1 MRVSATG
8 MLVAEGGG
16 AGGPVER
23 EQSGHLSR
31 GLGGPLPHDHA
42 TADPQELRVV
52 QEAAVDTALL
62 PRGQGNLGGTEAINR
77 IVGVIIHA
85 LLETEFNIHV
95 LQEAAIHVLQEAKC
109 QCWTQGLTLC
119 KASALY
125 TAELYT
131 SPVHSRTT

>member
-8 MLVAEGGG
+8 MLVAEGGGAEGGG

-42 TADPQELRVV
+42 TADSQELRVV

-62 PRGQGNLGGTEAINR
+62 PRGQGNLGGETQR
-77 IVGVIIHA
+77 QHA
-85 LLETEFNIHV
+85 
-95 LQEAAIHVLQEAKC
+95 
-109 QCWTQGLTLC
+109 G
-119 KASALY
+119 S
-125 TAELYT
+125 
-131 SPVHSRTT
+131 SG

>member
-16 AGGPVER
+16 ARGLVER

-31 GLGGPLPHDHA
+31 GLGGSLPHHHA

-62 PRGQGNLGGTEAINR
+62 PRGQGVLGGETQRQQWINQLSNYWCNYSCSLGNK
-77 IVGVIIHA
+77 I
-85 LLETEFNIHV
+85 
-95 LQEAAIHVLQEAKC
+95 
-109 QCWTQGLTLC
+109 
-119 KASALY
+119 
-125 TAELYT
+125 
-131 SPVHSRTT
+131 